1 MIDTDKY
8 EGHSIEYSYEIVSV
22 DDDKE
27 MDATYALLND
37 APLLLAEV
45 KRLREI
51 IQVQIVT
58 PRSKDFFFQHYGKD
72 DFEERWK
79 EWVDGIQD
87 RVWGRKND

>member
-8 EGHSIEYSYEIVSV
+8 EGMTYNNDYKMGIELEIAVG
-22 DDDKE
+22 
-27 MDATYALLND
+27 N
-37 APLLLAEV
+37 LLAEV

-58 PRSKDFFFQHYGKD
+58 PRSKDFFFRHYGKD

-79 EWVDGIQD
+79 EWVDKVQD
-87 RVWGRKND
+87 KFWGLKE

>member
-8 EGHSIEYSYEIVSV
+8 EGCITDMKGYGLAILAEE
-22 DDDKE
+22 
-27 MDATYALLND
+27 
-37 APLLLAEV
+37 LLAEV

-58 PRSKDFFFQHYGKD
+58 PRSKQFFMQHYGKG

-79 EWVDGIQD
+79 EWVDKVQD
-87 RVWGRKND
+87 KFWGLKE

>member
-8 EGHSIEYSYEIVSV
+8 EGMTYDNSTTSGIELEIAVQ
-22 DDDKE
+22 D
-27 MDATYALLND
+27 
-37 APLLLAEV
+37 LLAEV

-79 EWVDGIQD
+79 EWVNGIQD
-87 RVWGRKND
+87 RFWGRKND

>member
-8 EGHSIEYSYEIVSV
+8 EDLI
-22 DDDKE
+22 
-27 MDATYALLND
+27 AD
-37 APLLLAEV
+37 APKLLAEV

-58 PRSKDFFFQHYGKD
+58 PRSKQFFMQHYGKS

-79 EWVDGIQD
+79 EWADGIQD
-87 RVWGRKND
+87 KVWGRKE